1 MPVCG
6 PGVGHTVGLFT
17 TWVWPRP
24 VNAYSMNLPHM
35 PSAEEGKRRLRLP
48 TTFPPEATLPCWPY
62 CAGSRI
68 RQPSI
73 QLQLFFTQIRMVGMV
88 ARARVNHWQL
98 SGVNL
103 APPMSPATHILLV
116 HEMLRARSAGKIFG
130 CRAFQA
136 YRIDLFWETRWTR
149 KWPTHACSLK
159 FTKHLLFSTSISNH
173 FSLSVSTRYGCRSL
187 LKDAICTGH
196 SQALDAAFQPVSRRQ
211 LCRLSYRL
219 LEIRVGHQAWM
230 PRCWQVYAF
239 RMPLGNS
246 AFSWDLCYDISAS
259 HPGPQA
265 IILAGKWNEVQRYSW
280 HRLRPFRNFGHV
292 EIFSFRFEW
301 LFLI

>member
-1 MPVCG
+1 
-6 PGVGHTVGLFT
+6 
-17 TWVWPRP
+17 
-24 VNAYSMNLPHM
+24 M

-116 HEMLRARSAGKIFG
+116 HEMLRARSVALGWMSCSGLLAGKIFG

-159 FTKHLLFSTSISNH
+159 FTKHLLFSTSISP
-173 FSLSVSTRYGCRSL
+173 SLSL
-187 LKDAICTGH
+187 PDMAAGH
-196 SQALDAAFQPVSRRQ
+196 SWRMQSAQGIL
-211 LCRLSYRL
+211 RL
-219 LEIRVGHQAWM
+219 
-230 PRCWQVYAF
+230 
-239 RMPLGNS
+239 
-246 AFSWDLCYDISAS
+246 
-259 HPGPQA
+259 
-265 IILAGKWNEVQRYSW
+265 
-280 HRLRPFRNFGHV
+280 
-292 EIFSFRFEW
+292 
-301 LFLI
+301 